1 MLLDSFAFCV
11 SVLRKRFAAF
21 CTDRLSQMDVTY
33 GQLYIILFLG
43 KRECCS
49 PKDISTALH
58 LDAGHLNRTL
68 AKMATENLI
77 VQTKSTVD
85 KRATVVQLTE
95 HGQKVYENSRNLFQE
110 WDATTLEMLTEEEKK
125 TLLQLLRKVVFY
137 KKEETNQE
145 NKEMKI

>member
-11 SVLRKRFAAF
+11 SVLRKKFAAF
-21 CTDRLSQMDVTY
+21 CTERLSQMDVTY

-43 KRECCS
+43 KRESCS

-68 AKMATENLI
+68 AKMVTENLV

-85 KRATVVQLTE
+85 KRASVVQLTA
-95 HGQKVYENSRNLFQE
+95 HGRQVYEKSRNLFQE
-110 WDATTLEMLTEEEKK
+110 WDTTALEMLTEEEKQ
-125 TLLQLLRKVVFY
+125 TLMQLIRKVVFY
-137 KKEETNQE
+137 KNETHNTMD
-145 NKEMKI
+145 K

>member
-11 SVLRKRFAAF
+11 SVLRKKFAAF
-21 CTDRLSQMDVTY
+21 CTERLSQMDVTY

-43 KRECCS
+43 KREICS

-68 AKMATENLI
+68 AKMVTENLV

-85 KRATVVQLTE
+85 KRASVVQLTA
-95 HGQKVYENSRNLFQE
+95 HGRQVYEKSRNLFQE
-110 WDATTLEMLTEEEKK
+110 WDTTALEMLTEEEKQ
-125 TLLQLLRKVVFY
+125 TLMQLIRKVVFY
-137 KKEETNQE
+137 KNETHNTMD
-145 NKEMKI
+145 K